1 MLTTNDIS
9 DHFLKVRSSKR
20 QSTQSSKIPESEKII
35 TETNKLNETLKP
47 TQQYRNNLSDDDF
60 NFILKNYMVYEL
72 DDYKTNYSYE
82 QSNNLDPE
90 YKFET
95 KLQDSIMDFLNDS
108 FYNKDNMYRFMR
120 LINETF
126 EQALNLFTKHFKL
139 EEGDIRFIFYNDI
152 ALRKIA
158 EKFLYTLPNKSNIN
172 LSGYFDKYFDT
183 ESLEWYI
190 ILHPELD
197 KYNEIYSKLK
207 MYISMVMKQLNLY
220 IDLNRR
226 EIFDYFKFNNGYKK
240 YIKLKLSSL
249 IESILNNLDEHN
261 RPSSSFEVEETRIIA
276 NVHTYRHGNKTVLL
290 NNNAKKHLF
299 QMNIIENNDKISYK
313 LSVNVVVSL
322 KHNYFNK
329 KKEYKEIKQTTSI
342 PVQLF
347 SVVFGNKDDVFVK
360 KMIISKN
367 NVRKYSYIFSLED
380 IFVFEGISFKF
391 ICDILESHAYDKEP
405 WINLDWKN
413 TYGRLMFFYLIDL
426 FINVRSN
433 RIRNSIVSLSLKYIE
448 LLKETNKEFSKGDEE
463 ETNSIYEKLIT
474 KYKENLDVK
483 LIKLIENIHKYNLT
497 YKYNSRFKEFIDFIQ
512 NIFTILENLFTSVND
527 YCTKSNEI
535 FEENLYKGNINYLI

>member
-35 TETNKLNETLKP
+35 TETNKLNETLEP

-226 EIFDYFKFNNGYKK
+226 EIFDYFK
-240 YIKLKLSSL
+240 S
-249 IESILNNLDEHN
+249 
-261 RPSSSFEVEETRIIA
+261 
-276 NVHTYRHGNKTVLL
+276 
-290 NNNAKKHLF
+290 
-299 QMNIIENNDKISYK
+299 
-313 LSVNVVVSL
+313 
-322 KHNYFNK
+322 
-329 KKEYKEIKQTTSI
+329 
-342 PVQLF
+342 
-347 SVVFGNKDDVFVK
+347 
-360 KMIISKN
+360 
-367 NVRKYSYIFSLED
+367 
-380 IFVFEGISFKF
+380 
-391 ICDILESHAYDKEP
+391 
-405 WINLDWKN
+405 
-413 TYGRLMFFYLIDL
+413 
-426 FINVRSN
+426 
-433 RIRNSIVSLSLKYIE
+433 
-448 LLKETNKEFSKGDEE
+448 
-463 ETNSIYEKLIT
+463 
-474 KYKENLDVK
+474 
-483 LIKLIENIHKYNLT
+483 
-497 YKYNSRFKEFIDFIQ
+497 
-512 NIFTILENLFTSVND
+512 
-527 YCTKSNEI
+527 
-535 FEENLYKGNINYLI
+535 